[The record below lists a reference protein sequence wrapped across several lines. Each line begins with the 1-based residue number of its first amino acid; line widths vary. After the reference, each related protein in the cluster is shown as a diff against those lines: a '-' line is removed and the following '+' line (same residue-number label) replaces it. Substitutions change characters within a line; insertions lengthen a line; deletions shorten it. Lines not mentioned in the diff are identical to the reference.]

1 MDSSQETVSRREPAV
16 GTTTPPPRLA
26 DVLNPANLATM
37 VAERYIRVQRHPTL
51 PLRVYNYTERAQFG
65 RVWNAETLTCR
76 GLIVDDADRIVARP
90 LRKFF
95 NLSEYAATFLP
106 PLPVEPFV
114 VFEKVDGALGIR
126 YPTPDGPALAT
137 RGSFTSD
144 QALWATAYYRRRYG
158 GIPAPPN
165 VTYLF
170 EIVAPQFRVVVDYGD
185 REDLVLLAVIDNATG
200 LDLPLPTDW
209 PGPVVERFDGLTD
222 LAQIVTQ
229 QRDNAEGFVIRY
241 ASGLRVKIK
250 HAEYLRL
257 HRILLGLSNVAVW
270 EQLAAGGDLDAY
282 AGSVPDEWYGWLQA
296 TVADLRARYAEIEQ
310 AVQEEFARVREEAGL
325 TDRKTFALA
334 VQQSRYRQLLFLLLD
349 GRDYRQQLWRL
360 LKPSYSAP
368 FREAGD
374 DG

>member
-1 MDSSQETVSRREPAV
+1 MDNTADTVSPHARPASM
-16 GTTTPPPRLA
+16 PPPTLA
-26 DVLNPANLATM
+26 DILDPVQLAAM
-37 VAERYIRVQRHPTL
+37 VADRYIRVQRHPTL
-51 PLRVYNYTERAQFG
+51 PLRIDNYTEKAQFG
-65 RVWNAETLTCR
+65 RVWNTETLTCR

-106 PLPVEPFV
+106 PLPVEPFA

-126 YPTPDGPALAT
+126 YPTPDGPAIAT
-137 RGSFTSD
+137 RGSFTSE
-144 QALWATAYYRRRYG
+144 QAIWATAYYRRHFG
-158 GIPAPPN
+158 DIPTPPN

-185 REDLVLLAVIDNATG
+185 REDLVLLAIIDNATG

-222 LAQIVTQ
+222 LAEITAQ
-229 QRDNAEGFVIRY
+229 QRDNAEGFVLRY
-241 ASGLRVKIK
+241 ASGVRVKVK

-282 AGSVPDEWYGWLQA
+282 VGSVPDEWYGWLQT

-310 AVQEEFARVREEAGL
+310 AVQAEFARVRAEVGL
-325 TDRKTFALA
+325 TDRKAFALA
-334 VQQSRYRQLLFLLLD
+334 VQKSQYRQLLFLLLD

-360 LKPSYSAP
+360 LKPPYSAP
-368 FREAGD
+368 FRAAGD

>member
-1 MDSSQETVSRREPAV
+1 MHQSGEYDVGPA
-16 GTTTPPPRLA
+16 GPSLS
-26 DVLNPANLATM
+26 DILDPAHLATM

-51 PLRVYNYTERAQFG
+51 PLRIYNYTEKAQFG
-65 RVWNAETLTCR
+65 RVWNTETLTCR

-106 PLPVEPFV
+106 PLPVEPFT
-114 VFEKVDGALGIR
+114 VFEKIDGSLGIR
-126 YPTPDGPALAT
+126 YVTPDGPAIAT

-144 QALWATAYYRRRYG
+144 QALWATDYYRRHYG
-158 GIPAPPN
+158 DVPTPPN

-200 LDLPLPTDW
+200 LDLPLPRADTAGGPW
-209 PGPVVERFDGLTD
+209 PGPVVERFDGLID
-222 LAQIVTQ
+222 LGQITAQ
-229 QRDNAEGFVIRY
+229 QRDNAEGFVLRY
-241 ASGLRVKIK
+241 ASGLRVKVK

-270 EQLAAGGDLDAY
+270 EHLAAGGDLDAY

-296 TVADLRARYAEIEQ
+296 TVTDLRGRYAQIEQ
-310 AVQEEFARVREEAGL
+310 AVQEEFARVQAEVGR
-325 TDRKTFALA
+325 TDRKAFALA

-360 LKPSYSAP
+360 LKPPYSAP
-368 FREAGD
+368 FREASD

>member
-1 MDSSQETVSRREPAV
+1 MHQTEQSDT
-16 GTTTPPPRLA
+16 GTSAPRLA
-26 DVLNPANLATM
+26 DILDPVHLATL
-37 VAERYIRVQRHPTL
+37 VAERYIRVQHHPTL
-51 PLRVYNYTERAQFG
+51 PLRIYNYTEKAQFG
-65 RVWNAETLTCR
+65 RVWNMETLTCR

-106 PLPVEPFV
+106 PLPVEPFT
-114 VFEKVDGALGIR
+114 VFEKLDGSLGIR
-126 YPTPDGPALAT
+126 YVTPGGPAIAT
-137 RGSFTSD
+137 RGSFTSE
-144 QALWATAYYRRRYG
+144 QALWATDYYRRHYG
-158 GIPAPPN
+158 DIPLPPN

-185 REDLVLLAVIDNATG
+185 REDLVLLAVVDNATG
-200 LDLPLPTDW
+200 LDLPLPIAW

-222 LAQIVTQ
+222 LAQITAQ

-241 ASGLRVKIK
+241 ASGLRVKVK

-282 AGSVPDEWYGWLQA
+282 AGNVPDEWYGWLQA
-296 TVADLRARYAEIEQ
+296 TVADLRARYGEIERT
-310 AVQEEFARVREEAGL
+310 VQEEFLRVQAEVGR
-325 TDRKTFALA
+325 TDRKAFALA
-334 VQQSRYRQLLFLLLD
+334 VQHIPYRQLLFLLLD

-360 LKPSYSAP
+360 LKPPYSAP

>member
-1 MDSSQETVSRREPAV
+1 MHQSEEPDTGITA
-16 GTTTPPPRLA
+16 PRLA
-26 DVLNPANLATM
+26 DVLDPANLAVL

-51 PLRVYNYTERAQFG
+51 PLRIYNYTEKAQFG
-65 RVWNAETLTCR
+65 RIWNTETLTCR

-114 VFEKVDGALGIR
+114 VFEKIDGSLGIR
-126 YPTPDGPALAT
+126 YVTPDGPAIAT
-137 RGSFTSD
+137 RGSFTSE
-144 QALWATAYYRRRYG
+144 QALWATEYYRQHYG
-158 GIPAPPN
+158 SIPMPPN

-170 EIVAPQFRVVVDYGD
+170 EIVAPQFRVVVDYGE
-185 REDLVLLAVIDNATG
+185 REALVLLAVVDNATG
-200 LDLPLPTDW
+200 LDLPLPAPEDTGGPW

-222 LAQIVTQ
+222 LAQMTAQ

-241 ASGLRVKIK
+241 ASGLRVKVK

-270 EQLAAGGDLDAY
+270 EQLAAGGDLAAY
-282 AGSVPDEWYGWLQA
+282 IGTVPDEWYGWLQA
-296 TVADLRARYAEIEQ
+296 TVADLQTRYAQIEQ
-310 AVQEEFARVREEAGL
+310 AVQAEFAQVQTAVGL
-325 TDRKTFALA
+325 ADRKAFALA
-334 VQQSRYRQLLFLLLD
+334 VQKSPYRQLLFLLLD

-360 LKPSYSAP
+360 LKPPYSAP
-368 FREAGD
+368 FRAAGD